1 MSTVLTYSKITI
13 CSSNYLITGALI
25 FMQNK
30 ENKVFDDD
38 LTGEKERDLEL
49 LNKMNPDFFQ
59 RMMQNTDQAGMKPIE
74 DRVDEFLGKV
84 TDSNGMNSVGVQ
96 QKKQQTMMA
105 HDYDDD
111 PYIRKTIMEII
122 NTPGYDPASVREAQ
136 RQLLRMNQG
145 LPRFPTA

>member
-1 MSTVLTYSKITI
+1 
-13 CSSNYLITGALI
+13 
-25 FMQNK
+25 MQNK

-96 QKKQQTMMA
+96 QKDQQLA
-105 HDYDDD
+105 GNFPN
-111 PYIRKTIMEII
+111 PY
-122 NTPGYDPASVREAQ
+122 NPA
-136 RQLLRMNQG
+136 G
-145 LPRFPTA
+145 LPDDVYQSIMRQYGKKGFGPYTTEDKIRVQNFYRGV